1 LNLFVKHG
9 IYINLRHQC
18 SFMIKLFNTI
28 LLILVISAVHAQ
40 NFEYRKHNPDNFLN
54 DKPSID
60 STANAEVIQEFGTG
74 RIQQDDN
81 TGALYL
87 DYTYHVKIKIFNKE
101 GFSQGNVVVPLN
113 VYNNIA
119 DQIRDIQ
126 ATTYNHDSGIIIKSE
141 LDLKQVFTENKT
153 RYQRLVKFTM
163 PNLKPGS
170 VIEYAYKIRRQSIFN
185 FSDWE
190 FQSDIPKVHSEFVAL
205 IPGNYNFNVSL
216 KGMQKLTSQNGVVEK
231 ECLRIAGTPID
242 CSKMTYIMKN
252 IPAFQEEAYMTAA
265 SNFKSA
271 INFELS
277 DVQYLRGGKTNITKN
292 WKDVDYELTTDAKF
306 GGQMKRK
313 DLFIA
318 KMPEIL
324 KNASDSLSKAKAVFD
339 YIKAQIKWNNYGGK
353 YAEKDVKKAL
363 ETHSGNIG
371 DINLGLISALAAA
384 GFDAEAVILST
395 RQNGIVN
402 NLYPVISEFDYVV
415 GKVKISGVDY
425 LLDASEPLLPF
436 GLLPLRCMNGKGR
449 VIAFKKPSYWY
460 DLKASQKESAKYN
473 LIATLGTD
481 GKIKGNLYIY
491 SNGYTAYYKRQQ
503 IEEAGSEENF
513 VQRFDDRI
521 PNLSINKHE
530 ITNIDSLDNA
540 LVEKYDVELNYY
552 DGSDYNKLFFNP
564 NFLNQINTNPFN
576 LNERNYPVD
585 MGAASEIRVSM
596 MITLPKNFELGDISM
611 GLPENGGRY
620 QTFTKAEDN
629 TLSFSSLFQLN
640 KPVYAPEEY
649 LSLKEFYSKI
659 IQQQKI
665 DLVLQKSK

>member
-1 LNLFVKHG
+1 MFK
-9 IYINLRHQC
+9 IYT
-18 SFMIKLFNTI
+18 TI
-28 LLILVISAVHAQ
+28 LLVLVITAVQAQ
-40 NFEYRKHNPDNFLN
+40 NFDYGKHNPDIFLN
-54 DKPSID
+54 DKPNID
-60 STANAEVIQEFGTG
+60 STANAEVIHEFGTG
-74 RIQQDDN
+74 RILHDDN
-81 TGALYL
+81 TGSLYL
-87 DYTYHVKIKIFNKE
+87 DYIYHVKIKIFDKE
-101 GFSQGNVVVPLN
+101 GFSQGNVAIPLN

-119 DQIRDIQ
+119 DEIRDIQ
-126 ATTYNHDSGIIIKSE
+126 ATTYNYDSGTISKSE
-141 LDLKQVFTENKT
+141 LDVKQVFTENKT

-170 VIEYAYKIRRQSIFN
+170 VIEYTYRIRRQSIFN

-205 IPGNYNFNVSL
+205 IPANYNFNVSL
-216 KGMQKLTSQNGVVEK
+216 KGMQKLTAQAGVVEK

-277 DVQYLRGGKTNITKN
+277 DVQYLRGGKSNITKT

-324 KNASDSLSKAKAVFD
+324 KNSSDSLNKAKAVFD
-339 YIKAQIKWNNYGGK
+339 YIKAQIKWNNYSGK

-371 DINLGLISALAAA
+371 DINLALISALSAA
-384 GFDAEAVILST
+384 GFDTEAVILST
-395 RQNGIVN
+395 RQNGMVN
-402 NLYPVISEFDYVV
+402 NLYPVISEFDYVIA
-415 GKVKISGVDY
+415 KVKVSGVDY

-436 GLLPLRCMNGKGR
+436 GLLPLRCLNGKGR

-473 LIATLGTD
+473 LIGTLGAD
-481 GKIKGNLYIY
+481 GKITGNLYIY
-491 SNGYTAYYKRQQ
+491 SNGYTAYYKREQ
-503 IEEAGSEENF
+503 IAEAGSIENF
-513 VQRFDDRI
+513 VQRYDDRI
-521 PNLSINKHE
+521 ANLAITKHE
-530 ITNIDSLDNA
+530 ISNVDSLDNA
-540 LVEKYDVELNYY
+540 LVEKYDVVLNYY
-552 DGSDYNKLFFNP
+552 DGSDYNKLFYNP
-564 NFLNQINTNPFN
+564 NFLNQISTNPFN
-576 LNERNYPVD
+576 LNERSYPVD
-585 MGAASEIRVSM
+585 MGAATETRVSM
-596 MITLPKNFELGDISM
+596 MITLPKNFELGEQPKDIAI

-620 QTFTKAEDN
+620 QTFTKFEDN
-629 TLSFSSLFQLN
+629 TLNFSSLFQLN

-649 LSLKEFYSKI
+649 LTLKEFYSKI

-665 DLVLQKSK
+665 DLILQKSR